1 MKKVL
6 STCALSLTTLAASAA
21 EPVETAVHLPDIW
34 TPVTEHAVNNDI
46 PQLLGYADQPVYAAT
61 YNPDSVSAGYL
72 SFLHAAETIGNVIFA
87 AVVAVAVLFA
97 VFVLVNGRARLDD
110 GFSGKL
116 IDRWSPLDVFLHW
129 LAAVPGVILI
139 LTGLVIGAGRF
150 WLAPMMS
157 PEHFAS
163 LANASVMFH
172 NFFAFF
178 FIVGGVLVMLKW
190 FTRQL
195 PEKGDGKW
203 FACLGGYVN
212 IGGKGKHPD
221 AGFANAGEK
230 AFFWCFTVFGLILM
244 VTGLMMLYP
253 ETFGDPSKN
262 SLQLALILHIVSAVV
277 LSAFSVV
284 HIYMGAVM
292 SEGGMENMLSGKCDE
307 NWARQNH
314 NLWYAKI
321 NAK

>member
-1 MKKVL
+1 MKKL
-6 STCALSLTTLAASAA
+6 FSFCALSLASLAAGAA
-21 EPVETAVHLPDIW
+21 QTAETAVHHPDIW
-34 TPVTEHAVNNDI
+34 TPVTEHAINNDI
-46 PQLLGYADQPVYAAT
+46 PQLLGFADKPVYAAS
-61 YNPDSVSAGYL
+61 YNPDAVSTGYL
-72 SFLHAAETIGNVIFA
+72 SFLHAAETIGNLIFA
-87 AVVAVAVLFA
+87 AVVVVAILFA
-97 VFVLVNGRARLDD
+97 VFVLINGRAKLDN
-110 GFSGKL
+110 GFCGKL

-150 WLAPMMS
+150 WLADLMTPD
-157 PEHFAS
+157 HFAS

-178 FIVGGVLVMLKW
+178 FIVGGVLIMIKW
-190 FTRQL
+190 CARQL

-203 FACLGGYVN
+203 FACLGGYV
-212 IGGKGKHPD
+212 GHSGKHPD

-230 AFFWCFTVFGLILM
+230 AFFWCFTIFGLILM

-262 SLQLALILHIVSAVV
+262 SLQLALILHIVSAII

-314 NLWYAKI
+314 NLWYAKVSG
-321 NAK
+321 K